1 MTIEQEKSVLLSLFE
16 AAYYG
21 HYSWLRYRDKKE
33 PDDLLAGLK
42 TSALLWNGTIDGI
55 RETAEIFLST
65 AEEKIR
71 FNDLFTNVCEL
82 GIAAAKERKED
93 FECLK
98 EGRKAINA
106 IYGDFSN
113 KKK

>member
-16 AAYYG
+16 AAYYE
-21 HYSWLRYRDKKE
+21 HYSWLRYREGKE
-33 PDDLLAGLK
+33 PDDLLAELK
-42 TSALLWNGTIDGI
+42 TSALIWNGTIDGI

-82 GIAAAKERKED
+82 GIAAAKERKEN

>member
-1 MTIEQEKSVLLSLFE
+1 MTFEQEKKVLLSLFE
-16 AAYYG
+16 AAYYE
-21 HYSWLRYRDKKE
+21 HYSWLRYRDEKE

-82 GIAAAKERKED
+82 GIAAAKERKEN

-106 IYGDFSN
+106 IYGGIN
-113 KKK
+113 E

>member
-16 AAYYG
+16 AVYYE
-21 HYSWLRYRDKKE
+21 HYNWLRYRDKKE
-33 PDDLLAGLK
+33 PDDLLAAGLE

-65 AEEKIR
+65 TEERIR

-82 GIAAAKERKED
+82 GIAAAKESKEN

-106 IYGDFSN
+106 IYGGRN
-113 KKK
+113 E

>member
-1 MTIEQEKSVLLSLFE
+1 MTSEQEKSVLLSLFE
-16 AAYYG
+16 AAYYE
-21 HYSWLRYRDKKE
+21 HYNWLQYRDEKE
-33 PDDLLAGLK
+33 PDDLLSESK
-42 TSALLWNGTIDGI
+42 IEALLWNGTIDGI

-82 GIAAAKERKED
+82 GIAAAKERKEN

-106 IYGDFSN
+106 IYGGSN
-113 KKK
+113 E